1 MNQDNQVSN
10 KEASA
15 NVTMKRKRGRPRKHP
30 RQNLNH
36 RDNAVPRFQNLNL
49 RENAHADVP
58 PGFQGVNGT
67 RLRPVDGNNN
77 TNDVVVGQVVHGVIE
92 AAFDAGYLLNV
103 KVGNSETTLRG
114 VVLKHG
120 HYVPVSAHNDVAP
133 NVQMV
138 RRNEIPFPEEN
149 YSQVPVSNSQSK
161 GRSEQLVNPYR
172 NGTPSL
178 GTSKGKDGASISIQ
192 TASPAFSK
200 NIYQPVSL
208 SNGPTVTKQPSSVP
222 RQAIHPEASK
232 VKPVTEAVI
241 PSNGSKSTDP
251 VQHVGNQVFP
261 LQAQIS
267 PQGMLSQPP
276 SQVLLEAEAKSMKL
290 PGMPFEKLLTEVI
303 KRIHPPS
310 HSEEAQNG
318 NRDDDANTDQALS
331 IEPLQAV
338 QPNVNVHSASL
349 SKTFENFK
357 TGKMTELL
365 RAVQENMM
373 DQASQ
378 FEESATVGNLTSDK
392 LSPVAEVGDE
402 ENDHSKKNS
411 QPSSV

>member
-49 RENAHADVP
+49 RENAHADVA

-114 VVLKHG
+114 VVLKPG

-138 RRNEIPFPEEN
+138 RRNEIPFPEES
-149 YSQVPVSNSQSK
+149 YSQVLVSNSQSK
-161 GRSEQLVNPYR
+161 GRSERLVNPYR
-172 NGTPSL
+172 NGTPNL

-192 TASPAFSK
+192 TASPVFLK

-208 SNGPTVTKQPSSVP
+208 SNGPAVTKQPSSVP

-232 VKPVTEAVI
+232 VTEAVI

-251 VQHVGNQVFP
+251 VQHVGNQLFP
-261 LQAQIS
+261 QAQIS

-276 SQVLLEAEAKSMKL
+276 SQVLLEAEDKSTKL

-310 HSEEAQNG
+310 HFEEAQNG
-318 NRDDDANTDQALS
+318 NRDDDGNTDQALS

-365 RAVQENMM
+365 RV
-373 DQASQ
+373 
-378 FEESATVGNLTSDK
+378 K
-392 LSPVAEVGDE
+392 
-402 ENDHSKKNS
+402 
-411 QPSSV
+411 